1 VRADKFEVIN
11 TYGAIQIVARL
22 ALNIPLDEAQA
33 VVNEMEHTDAVMPLI
48 DPSGWLRIRATAP
61 QHQRLARAFLAFRQ
75 ELAAL
80 VKEGAGSPLR
90 DEP

>member
-1 VRADKFEVIN
+1 VRADTLELIN
-11 TYGAIQIVARL
+11 TYATIQAIARM
-22 ALNIPLDEAQA
+22 ALFITPEEAQA
-33 VVNEMEHTDAVMPLI
+33 VVAEMEHTDAVMPLI
-48 DPSGWLRIRATAP
+48 DPTGWLRISATAP
-61 QHQRLARAFLAFRQ
+61 GHQQLARAFLAFRQ